1 MPKFYPNLLHLR
13 SLILFCCLLAIVG
26 CSHTSPYYS
35 PLLPEAVKKE
45 IKPDAALSYRVI
57 LLGDGG
63 APQDGEPVLK
73 TLDEWARKVPQK
85 TSIIFLG
92 DNLYPDGLT
101 ADRRAYAYTR
111 LGPQIVAVKSSGAH
125 GLFIPGNHDWTKEG
139 ATECGVLNAQ
149 EKFINDT
156 LGNQS
161 NYVSKQKTEIVQ
173 EVFLP
178 KDGSPGPV
186 NLDLPISEPT
196 VRLIVLDTQWWLRQY
211 KKKSKTPEAV
221 IDDLKALLI
230 TELPVVVVG
239 HHPLETYGRHGG
251 FRDWQSHLFA
261 LGDWKKYLCW
271 VPTPIGGSLYHL
283 IDWHLCKSDQ
293 NINGERNKNM
303 VKHLNDAFSIPNKT
317 PFLIY
322 ASGHDHSLQVLKGH
336 NANYLLV
343 SGAASCEK
351 VSEVTH
357 GTNTLFAH
365 EHTGFM
371 IVDFLVNGEILL
383 HVVEPKDKGVQFSF
397 YLREIANVPPPRTE
411 VAP

>member
-1 MPKFYPNLLHLR
+1 MSKFYPNLLHLR
-13 SLILFCCLLAIVG
+13 WLILFCCLLAIVG

-35 PLLPEAVKKE
+35 PLLPETVKGKAVEDE
-45 IKPDAALSYRVI
+45 IKPDAALRYRVI

-63 APQDGEPVLK
+63 APQDGEPVLR

-101 ADRRAYAYTR
+101 KDRRAYAYTR
-111 LGPQIVAVKSSGAH
+111 LGPQIVVVKSSGAH
-125 GLFIPGNHDWTKEG
+125 GLFIPGNHDWAKEG
-139 ATECGVLNAQ
+139 AIECGVLNAQ

-156 LGNQS
+156 LGSQS
-161 NYVSKQKTEIVQ
+161 NYLSKQETEAAQ

-186 NLDLPISEPT
+186 NLDLPLSKPA
-196 VRLIVLDTQWWLRQY
+196 VRLIVLDTQWWLREY
-211 KKKSKTPEAV
+211 KKDSKTPESV

-251 FRDWQSHLFA
+251 FRDWQAHLFA
-261 LGDWKKYLCW
+261 LRDWKSWLW
-271 VPTPIGGSLYHL
+271 FPTPIVGSLYHL

-293 NINGERNKNM
+293 DINGERNKNM
-303 VKHLNDAFSIPNKT
+303 VKHLNNVFSIPNKT

-322 ASGHDHSLQVLKGH
+322 ASGHDHSLQVLKGS
-336 NANYLLV
+336 NTDYLLV
-343 SGAASCEK
+343 SGAAASKK

-357 GTNTLFAH
+357 GSNTLFAH
-365 EHTGFM
+365 ARTGFM
-371 IVDFLVNGEILL
+371 VVDFLANDKVYLR
-383 HVVEPKDKGVQFSF
+383 VVGPGDTNVRFSF
-397 YLREIANVPPPRTE
+397 WLKSK
-411 VAP
+411 